1 MAAETTAKTAD
12 TNGEPHLHVAT
23 PSHDAKKE
31 GGATTNSSEGGD
43 DLGVVTSNDDDE
55 GAATLEGE
63 INERALLRKI
73 DWRLL
78 PAVGILYLLSF
89 LDRSNVGNARIE
101 GLATDLH
108 MTGNQYLT
116 GLTLY
121 FVGYVIF
128 EVRFSSLSFFS
139 FFSVFTLE
147 MLFSFFLFHLYFCV
161 LFCFLAV
168 SLV

>member
-1 MAAETTAKTAD
+1 MSAETQAKGVAGAETPPRKNKLD
-12 TNGEPHLHVAT
+12 GELDPA
-23 PSHDAKKE
+23 
-31 GGATTNSSEGGD
+31 SEA
-43 DLGVVTSNDDDE
+43 SEN
-55 GAATLEGE
+55 EGE
-63 INERALLRKI
+63 ASGVINESALLRKL

-101 GLATDLH
+101 GLATDLG

-128 EVRFSSLSFFS
+128 EVSVAGEKKKGGGGGVANRDRFRVISS
-139 FFSVFTLE
+139 
-147 MLFSFFLFHLYFCV
+147 
-161 LFCFLAV
+161 
-168 SLV
+168 

>member
-1 MAAETTAKTAD
+1 MAAEPKANPEAPPPALPD
-12 TNGEPHLHVAT
+12 
-23 PSHDAKKE
+23 SDAKV
-31 GGATTNSSEGGD
+31 GTLDPASASTSELED
-43 DLGVVTSNDDDE
+43 DTAGT
-55 GAATLEGE
+55 
-63 INERALLRKI
+63 INERKLLRKL

-128 EVRFSSLSFFS
+128 EVSW
-139 FFSVFTLE
+139 VPV
-147 MLFSFFLFHLYFCV
+147 CV
-161 LFCFLAV
+161 RCGRGMA
-168 SLV
+168 

>member
-1 MAAETTAKTAD
+1 MISKKITMSAESTAKGVAGAETPPREAKHD
-12 TNGEPHLHVAT
+12 GELDPAF
-23 PSHDAKKE
+23 SASENE
-31 GGATTNSSEGGD
+31 GD
-43 DLGVVTSNDDDE
+43 VFGV
-55 GAATLEGE
+55 
-63 INERALLRKI
+63 INESALLRKL

-101 GLATDLH
+101 GLTRDLG

-128 EVRFSSLSFFS
+128 EVSLPSGREMEVLTEAD
-139 FFSVFTLE
+139 SV
-147 MLFSFFLFHLYFCV
+147 
-161 LFCFLAV
+161 
-168 SLV
+168 

>member
-1 MAAETTAKTAD
+1 MSLVESTESTKSEYPPQSNPQSTMTAQTPAKPEASAEKTPVD
-12 TNGEPHLHVAT
+12 SKH
-23 PSHDAKKE
+23 
-31 GGATTNSSEGGD
+31 GGD
-43 DLGVVTSNDDDE
+43 TDPASASDLDE
-55 GAATLEGE
+55 LSPGA
-63 INERALLRKI
+63 INEQALLRRL

-101 GLATDLH
+101 GLAADLH

-128 EVRFSSLSFFS
+128 EVR
-139 FFSVFTLE
+139 
-147 MLFSFFLFHLYFCV
+147 V
-161 LFCFLAV
+161 LFAPLFVGSVGNLIAMELNSQLPD
-168 SLV
+168 SL